1 MFIKKTFLKI
11 KTPPGWYLNGNPLTM
26 RLSLKRRRR
35 NHELRHHELGKI
47 RNLLRLVQNKS
58 GCATSTLDLV
68 LKYLHPFLKGCEDL
82 KHCEMKMTNIVKKQS
97 LRKRQLHGC
106 VRCNGHV
113 FGPTCAATQCPKCN
127 FPRYNEK
134 GFPNEVLSSYST
146 FFLISAFS
154 LLFCFCPLL

>member
-1 MFIKKTFLKI
+1 MFFKKDFLKN

-26 RLSLKRRRR
+26 SLKRRRR
-35 NHELRHHELGKI
+35 NHELGNHELGKI
-47 RNLLRLVQNKS
+47 RNLLRLVQHRS

-68 LKYLHPFLKGCEDL
+68 LKYLHPCLKGCEDL
-82 KHCEMKMTNIVKKQS
+82 KKEEMKMTNIVKKLS